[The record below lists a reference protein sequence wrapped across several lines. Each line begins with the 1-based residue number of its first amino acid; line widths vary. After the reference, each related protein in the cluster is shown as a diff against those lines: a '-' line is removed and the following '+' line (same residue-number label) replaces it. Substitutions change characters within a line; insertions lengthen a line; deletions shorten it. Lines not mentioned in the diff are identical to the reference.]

1 MNHHNGFIVPKCQY
15 DLYFGSTILTTMQ
28 NRISE
33 LRQERGLTLTDLA
46 KKIGVTSQ
54 QIGRLEK
61 GERRLTTD
69 WMEKIA
75 FALDVLPEDLMT
87 SDHGDRVMIPEV
99 DINTKQGKKSS
110 VSDNDNILSEWALPK
125 QLVENQVGSNGTM
138 RIIQVM
144 GDSMQPEFNPGDRV
158 MVNTADRMPSPP
170 GVFVVSDGFGL
181 IIKRCEMIP
190 HSNPARVILSSANEN
205 YSKQE
210 MDLSEVQIQGRVIG
224 KWQWT

>member
-1 MNHHNGFIVPKCQY
+1 M
-15 DLYFGSTILTTMQ
+15 D
-28 NRISE
+28 NRILE
-33 LRQERGLTLTDLA
+33 LRKKRGLTLAQLA
-46 KKIGVTSQ
+46 ETTASTAQ

-75 FALDVLPEDLMT
+75 RALDVLPEDLM
-87 SDHGDRVMIPEV
+87 SDNHGERVVIPEV
-99 DINTKQGKKSS
+99 AAHTFAHNNPSAKGKKNQAG
-110 VSDNDNILSEWALPK
+110 VAEGQDIVSEWSLPK
-125 QLVENQVGSNGTM
+125 QLLANQVGSHSTM

-170 GVFVVSDGFGL
+170 GVFVLWDGFGL
-181 IIKRCEMIP
+181 IIKRCEMVP
-190 HSNPARVILSSANEN
+190 HSKPPRVILSSANTKYATYEME
-205 YSKQE
+205 SKE
-210 MDLSEVQIQGRVIG
+210 LDIQGRVVG

>member
-1 MNHHNGFIVPKCQY
+1 
-15 DLYFGSTILTTMQ
+15 MQ
-28 NRISE
+28 NRILE
-33 LRQERGLTLTDLA
+33 LRKDRGLTLAQLA
-46 KKIGVTSQ
+46 EKTSSTPQ

-75 FALDVLPEDLMT
+75 HALGVLPEDIMT
-87 SDHGDRVMIPEV
+87 SNHGERVVIPEISTHTIV
-99 DINTKQGKKSS
+99 GGKKSAKGGD
-110 VSDNDNILSEWALPK
+110 VAESDDVLSEWSLPR
-125 QLVENQVGSNGTM
+125 QLLANQVGSDSTM

-170 GVFVVSDGFGL
+170 GVFVLWDGFGL
-181 IIKRCEMIP
+181 IIKRCEMVP
-190 HSNPARVILSSANEN
+190 HSTPPRVILSSANTS
-205 YSKQE
+205 YSTYE
-210 MDLSEVQIQGRVIG
+210 MEAKELDIQGRVVG

>member
-1 MNHHNGFIVPKCQY
+1 
-15 DLYFGSTILTTMQ
+15 MQ
-28 NRISE
+28 NRILE
-33 LRQERGLTLTDLA
+33 LRKDRGLTLAQLA
-46 KKIGVTSQ
+46 EKTASTPQ

-75 FALDVLPEDLMT
+75 HALGVLPEDLMT
-87 SDHGDRVMIPEV
+87 PNHGERVVIPEV
-99 DINTKQGKKSS
+99 STHTIVGNKKQTD
-110 VSDNDNILSEWALPK
+110 VAESDDVLSEWSLPK
-125 QLVENQVGSNGTM
+125 QLLANQVGSDSTM

-170 GVFVVSDGFGL
+170 GVFVLWDGFGL
-181 IIKRCEMIP
+181 IIKRCEMVP
-190 HSNPARVILSSANEN
+190 HSNPARVVLSSANTN
-205 YSKQE
+205 YATYE
-210 MDLSEVQIQGRVIG
+210 MDVKELDIQGRVVG

>member
-1 MNHHNGFIVPKCQY
+1 
-15 DLYFGSTILTTMQ
+15 MQ
-28 NRISE
+28 NRILE
-33 LRQERGLTLTDLA
+33 LRKERGLTLTNLA
-46 KKIGVTSQ
+46 EKIGVTSQ

-75 FALDVLPEDLMT
+75 HALEVLPEDLMS
-87 SDHGDRVMIPEV
+87 SDHGERVVIPEIDV
-99 DINTKQGKKSS
+99 STPSNKKGTTKTQN
-110 VSDNDNILSEWALPK
+110 VSDNKNILSEWALPK

-138 RIIQVM
+138 RIIQVL

-158 MVNTADRMPSPP
+158 MVNTADRIPSPP
-170 GVFVVSDGFGL
+170 GVFVISDGFGL

-190 HSNPARVILSSANEN
+190 HSNPARMTLSSANDQ
-205 YSKQE
+205 YAKYE

-224 KWQWT
+224 KGQWT

>member
-1 MNHHNGFIVPKCQY
+1 M
-15 DLYFGSTILTTMQ
+15 LRFGSYSLYLMQ
-28 NRISE
+28 NRILE
-33 LRQERGLTLTDLA
+33 LRKERRLTLAELA
-46 KKIGVTSQ
+46 DKIGSTPQ

-75 FALDVLPEDLMT
+75 IALDVPAEDLM
-87 SDHGDRVMIPEV
+87 SSSHGERVVIPEIAMHTNAGV
-99 DINTKQGKKSS
+99 KSKNPK
-110 VSDNDNILSEWALPK
+110 SDVAESKDILSEWSLPK
-125 QLVENQVGSNGTM
+125 QLLANQVGAESTM

-170 GVFVVSDGFGL
+170 GVFVLWDGFGL
-181 IIKRCEMIP
+181 IIKRCEMVP
-190 HSNPARVILSSANEN
+190 HSKPPRVVLSSANAN
-205 YSKQE
+205 YATYE
-210 MDLSEVQIQGRVIG
+210 MEAKALDIQGRVVG

>member
-1 MNHHNGFIVPKCQY
+1 
-15 DLYFGSTILTTMQ
+15 MQ
-28 NRISE
+28 NRILE
-33 LRQERGLTLTDLA
+33 LRKSKGMTLAELA
-46 KKIGVTSQ
+46 KKTASTPQ

-75 FALDVLPEDLMT
+75 HALDIPPEDLM
-87 SDHGDRVMIPEV
+87 SPNHGERVVIPEV
-99 DINTKQGKKSS
+99 TSQSFGTKGAHKSA
-110 VSDNDNILSEWALPK
+110 NIAEGHNILSEWSLPK
-125 QLVENQVGSNGTM
+125 QLLANQVGSDSTM

-170 GVFVVSDGFGL
+170 GVFVLWDGFGL
-181 IIKRCEMIP
+181 IIKRCEMVP
-190 HSNPARVILSSANEN
+190 HSNPARAILSSANTN
-205 YSKQE
+205 YATYE
-210 MDLSEVQIQGRVIG
+210 MAVSELDIQGRVVG

>member
-1 MNHHNGFIVPKCQY
+1 VQLANKV
-15 DLYFGSTILTTMQ
+15 GS
-28 NRISE
+28 
-33 LRQERGLTLTDLA
+33 
-46 KKIGVTSQ
+46 TSQ

-75 FALDVLPEDLMT
+75 HALDVLPEDLI
-87 SDHGDRVMIPEV
+87 SSEHGERVVIPEI
-99 DINTKQGKKSS
+99 DINIKSGKSGHSTLQKI
-110 VSDNDNILSEWALPK
+110 SDNTNILSEWALPK
-125 QLVENQVGSNGTM
+125 QLLENQVGSNSTM
-138 RIIQVM
+138 QIIQVM

-158 MVNTADRMPSPP
+158 MVNTADRVPSPP

-190 HSNPARVILSSANEN
+190 HSNPARVTLSSANEN
-205 YSKQE
+205 YAQYE